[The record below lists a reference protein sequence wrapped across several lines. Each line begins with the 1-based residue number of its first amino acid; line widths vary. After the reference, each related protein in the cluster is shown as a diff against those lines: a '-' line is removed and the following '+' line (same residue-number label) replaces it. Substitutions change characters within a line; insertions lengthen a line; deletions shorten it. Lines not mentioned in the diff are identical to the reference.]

1 MMGAG
6 SPSDKSFKRLR
17 RTVGAVISLG
27 RVTVTKETAYSER
40 RSYGRVWKSSF
51 IESRAS
57 LS

>member
-17 RTVGAVISLG
+17 TVRAVISLG